1 MATVP
6 IGRPFEVMLVED
18 NPGDVRIVQE
28 SLKESDY
35 SVNLTVATDG
45 VEALEILRDRSEY
58 RSEYRPHLILLDLNL
73 PRMSGGDFL
82 AEVKSDFD
90 LRRIPV
96 VVLTSSQ
103 EESDVLEVYDLQANA
118 FVSKPA
124 VADRFDTTLAAVQA
138 YWIGTAKVPRT

>member
-18 NPGDVRIVQE
+18 NPGDVRLVQE
-28 SLKESDY
+28 SLNDSDY
-35 SVNLTVATDG
+35 NVNLTVATDG

-58 RSEYRPHLILLDLNL
+58 SSDYRPHLILLDLNL

-124 VADRFDTTLAAVQA
+124 VADRFGTTLAAVQA
-138 YWIGTAKVPRT
+138 YWIGTAKVPKT

>member
-18 NPGDVRIVQE
+18 NPGDVRLVQE
-28 SLKESDY
+28 SLKESEY
-35 SVNLTVATDG
+35 NVNLTVATDA
-45 VEALEILRDRSEY
+45 VQALEILRDRSEY
-58 RSEYRPHLILLDLNL
+58 SAEYRPHLILLDLNL
-73 PRMSGGDFL
+73 PRMSGSDFL

-103 EESDVLEVYDLQANA
+103 EESDVLEAYDLQANA
-118 FVSKPA
+118 FVSKS
-124 VADRFDTTLAAVQA
+124 VDGDRLDTTLAAVQA
-138 YWIGTAKVPRT
+138 YWIGTARVPKT